1 MTRKH
6 DGRIAAKSLLMVSAA
21 LLACAAP
28 TAADEVA
35 DFYKGKNVEFQIGF
49 GPGGGNDVWGRM
61 VSRHLP
67 RHLPGSPTFVP
78 KNVPAA
84 GSLLVANYLYNAAPK
99 DGTALGM
106 IARGI
111 PFEPLFGGQGTQFDA
126 LKFNYLG
133 SPSYDSNM
141 CAVWHEHPAKTAK
154 DLLTV
159 PTVIG
164 STGSGAESHVFPIL
178 LENLLGM
185 KIKTIKGYKGSQDI
199 MLAIERREL
208 DGICLGTE
216 TVRRTSQ
223 YKEGKFR
230 IILQMATKPDPVLGD
245 LPLVVDFT
253 KTPEDRAALDLIFA
267 RVDVGRPFVAPPG
280 VPAVRVAAL
289 RKAFTATMGDAE
301 FIKDITQAKFEIS
314 PLTGEQLEEL
324 IRKAYATP
332 KAVVQRT
339 SELLSQ

>member
-1 MTRKH
+1 M
-6 DGRIAAKSLLMVSAA
+6 
-21 LLACAAP
+21 
-28 TAADEVA
+28 ADEVA
-35 DFYKGKNVEFQIGF
+35 DFYRGKNVELQIGF

-61 VSRHLP
+61 VSRHMP
-67 RHLPGSPTFVP
+67 RHLPGNPTFVP

-84 GSLLVANYLYNAAPK
+84 GSLVVANTLYNSSPK
-99 DGTALGM
+99 DGSAIGM

-111 PFEPLFGGQGTQFDA
+111 PFEPLFGGKGTQFDA

-133 SPSYDSNM
+133 SPSRDSNM
-141 CAVWHEHPAKTAK
+141 CAVWHTHPVKTAK
-154 DLLTV
+154 DLFTV

-164 STGSGAESHVFPIL
+164 STGSGAESHVFPVL

-185 KIKTIKGYKGSQDI
+185 KIKIIKGYKGSQDI

-223 YKEGKFR
+223 YQGGKFR
-230 IILQMATKPDPVLGD
+230 IVLQMATEPDPVLGD
-245 LPLVVDFT
+245 LPLVTEFA
-253 KTPEDRAALDLIFA
+253 KSPEDRAALDLIFA

-280 VPAVRVAAL
+280 VPPERVAAL
-289 RKAFTATMGDAE
+289 RKAFTATMNDKD
-301 FIKDITQAKFEIS
+301 FQKDIAEVKFEINAI
-314 PLTGEQLEEL
+314 TGEQLEGL

-332 KAVVQRT
+332 PAVVART
-339 SELLSQ
+339 AGLLSQ

>member
-1 MTRKH
+1 MGWSRKACLF
-6 DGRIAAKSLLMVSAA
+6 GFAIALTP
-21 LLACAAP
+21 CAPAM
-28 TAADEVA
+28 ADEVA
-35 DFYKGKNVEFQIGF
+35 DFYRGKNVELQIGF
-49 GPGGGNDVWGRM
+49 GTGGGNDTWGRM
-61 VSRHLP
+61 VSRHMP
-67 RHLPGSPTFVP
+67 HHLPGNPTFVP

-84 GSLLVANYLYNAAPK
+84 GSLVVANTIYNSAAK
-99 DGTALGM
+99 DGTVLGM

-111 PFEPLFGGQGTQFDA
+111 PFEPLFGGKGTQFDA

-133 SPSYDSNM
+133 SPSRDSNM
-141 CAVWHEHPAKTAK
+141 CAVWHTHPVKTAK
-154 DLLTV
+154 DLFTV

-164 STGSGAESHVFPIL
+164 STGSGAESHVFPVL

-185 KIKTIKGYKGSQDI
+185 KIKIIKGYKGSRDI

-230 IILQMATKPDPVLGD
+230 IVLQMATEPDPVLGD
-245 LPLVVDFT
+245 LPLVTEFA
-253 KTPEDRAALDLIFA
+253 KRPEDRAALDLIFA

-280 VPAVRVAAL
+280 VPQARVEAL
-289 RKAFTATMGDAE
+289 RKAFTATMNDPE
-301 FIKDITQAKFEIS
+301 FQKDMAKVKFEIHAI
-314 PLTGEQLEEL
+314 TGEQLEGL

-332 KAVVQRT
+332 KDVVART
-339 SELLSQ
+339 AELLSQ

>member
-1 MTRKH
+1 MGWNKRCLAL
-6 DGRIAAKSLLMVSAA
+6 IATVLASLNPA
-21 LLACAAP
+21 LAQ
-28 TAADEVA
+28 ADEVE
-35 DFYKGKNVEFQIGF
+35 DFYKGKTVELQIGF

-67 RHLPGSPTFVP
+67 RHLPGNPTFVP

-84 GSLLVANYLYNAAPK
+84 GSLLVANNLYNVAPK
-99 DGTALGM
+99 DGSALGM

-154 DLLTV
+154 DLFTM

-216 TVRRTSQ
+216 TVRRTSAYQ
-223 YKEGKFR
+223 EGKFR
-230 IILQMATKPDPVLGD
+230 ILLQMAVKPDPVLGD
-245 LPLVVDFT
+245 LPLVTEFA

-280 VPAVRVAAL
+280 VPMVRVAAL
-289 RKAFTATMGDAE
+289 RKAFTATMND
-301 FIKDITQAKFEIS
+301 KDFAADMAQAKFEIS
-314 PLTGEQLEEL
+314 PLTGEELEGL

-332 KAVVQRT
+332 KDVVART
-339 SELLSQ
+339 SELLRQ

>member
-1 MTRKH
+1 MGSIKH
-6 DGRIAAKSLLMVSAA
+6 WLIISVA
-21 LLACAAP
+21 LVALSPVNAQ
-28 TAADEVA
+28 ADEVA
-35 DFYKGKNVEFQIGF
+35 DFYKGKNVELQIGF

-67 RHLPGSPTFVP
+67 RHLPGNPTFIP

-99 DGTALGM
+99 DGSALGM

-178 LENLLGM
+178 LENMLGM

-216 TVRRTSQ
+216 TVRRSAAYQ
-223 YKEGKFR
+223 EGKFR
-230 IILQMATKPDPVLGD
+230 IILQMAVKPDPVLGD
-245 LPLVVDFT
+245 LPLVVDFA

-280 VPAVRVAAL
+280 VPMVRVAAL
-289 RKAFTATMGDAE
+289 RQAFMATMNDKE
-301 FIKDITQAKFEIS
+301 FAADIAQAKFEIS
-314 PLTGEQLEEL
+314 ALTGEQLETM
-324 IRKAYATP
+324 IRKAYDTP
-332 KAVVQRT
+332 KAVVART

>member
-1 MTRKH
+1 MGSIKH
-6 DGRIAAKSLLMVSAA
+6 WLVITAA
-21 LLACAAP
+21 LAALSP
-28 TAADEVA
+28 VNAQADEVA
-35 DFYKGKNVEFQIGF
+35 DFYKGKNVELQIGF

-67 RHLPGSPTFVP
+67 RHLPGNPTFIP

-99 DGTALGM
+99 DGSALGM

-178 LENLLGM
+178 LENMLGM

-216 TVRRTSQ
+216 TVRRSAAYQ
-223 YKEGKFR
+223 EGKFR
-230 IILQMATKPDPVLGD
+230 IILQMAVKPDPVLGD
-245 LPLVVDFT
+245 LPLVVDFAR
-253 KTPEDRAALDLIFA
+253 TPEDRAALDLIFA

-289 RKAFTATMGDAE
+289 RKAFMATMND
-301 FIKDITQAKFEIS
+301 KDFAADIAQAKFEIS
-314 PLTGEQLEEL
+314 ALTGEQLEAM
-324 IRKAYATP
+324 IRKAYDTP
-332 KAVVQRT
+332 KAVVART

>member
-1 MTRKH
+1 MGWNKRCLAL
-6 DGRIAAKSLLMVSAA
+6 IATVLASIWPA
-21 LLACAAP
+21 L
-28 TAADEVA
+28 TQADEIA
-35 DFYKGKNVEFQIGF
+35 DFYKGKTVELQIGF

-67 RHLPGSPTFVP
+67 RHLPGNPTFIP

-84 GSLLVANYLYNAAPK
+84 GSLLVANNLYNVAPK
-99 DGTALGM
+99 DGSALGM

-141 CAVWHEHPAKTAK
+141 CAVWHEHPAKTAQ
-154 DLLTV
+154 DLFTV

-178 LENLLGM
+178 LENMLGM

-216 TVRRTSQ
+216 TVRRSGAYQ
-223 YKEGKFR
+223 EGKFR
-230 IILQMATKPDPVLGD
+230 IILQMAVKPDPVLGD
-245 LPLVVDFT
+245 LPLVTEFA

-280 VPAVRVAAL
+280 VPMVRVAAL
-289 RKAFTATMGDAE
+289 RKAFTATMND
-301 FIKDITQAKFEIS
+301 KDFAADMAQAKFEIS
-314 PLTGEQLEEL
+314 PLTGEELEAL

-332 KAVVQRT
+332 KDVVART
-339 SELLSQ
+339 AELLSQ

>member
-1 MTRKH
+1 MGWNKLCL
-6 DGRIAAKSLLMVSAA
+6 ALVASLLASLWPA
-21 LLACAAP
+21 LGQ
-28 TAADEVA
+28 ADEVA
-35 DFYKGKNVEFQIGF
+35 DFYKGKTVELQIGF

-67 RHLPGSPTFVP
+67 RHLPGNPTFVP

-84 GSLLVANYLYNAAPK
+84 GSLLVANNLYNVAPK
-99 DGTALGM
+99 DGSALGM

-216 TVRRTSQ
+216 TVRRTSAYQ
-223 YKEGKFR
+223 EGKFR
-230 IILQMATKPDPVLGD
+230 IILQMAVKPDPVLGD
-245 LPLVVDFT
+245 LPLVIDFA

-280 VPAVRVAAL
+280 VPMVRVAAL
-289 RKAFTATMGDAE
+289 RKAFTATMND
-301 FIKDITQAKFEIS
+301 KDFAADMAQAKFEIS
-314 PLTGEQLEEL
+314 PLTGEELEAL

-332 KAVVQRT
+332 KDVVART

>member
-1 MTRKH
+1 MGSMKH
-6 DGRIAAKSLLMVSAA
+6 GLVIAAAALAA
-21 LLACAAP
+21 LLP
-28 TAADEVA
+28 LDSQADEVA
-35 DFYKGKNVEFQIGF
+35 DFYKGKNVELQIGF

-67 RHLPGSPTFVP
+67 RHLPGNPTFIP

-99 DGTALGM
+99 DGSALGM

-178 LENLLGM
+178 LENMLGM

-216 TVRRTSQ
+216 TVRRSAAYQ
-223 YKEGKFR
+223 EGKFR
-230 IILQMATKPDPVLGD
+230 IILQMAVKPDPVLGD
-245 LPLVVDFT
+245 LPLVVDFAR
-253 KTPEDRAALDLIFA
+253 TPEDRAALDLIFA

-289 RKAFTATMGDAE
+289 RKAFMATMND
-301 FIKDITQAKFEIS
+301 KDFAADIAQAKFEIS
-314 PLTGEQLEEL
+314 ALTGEQLEAM
-324 IRKAYATP
+324 IRKAYDTP
-332 KAVVQRT
+332 KAVVART